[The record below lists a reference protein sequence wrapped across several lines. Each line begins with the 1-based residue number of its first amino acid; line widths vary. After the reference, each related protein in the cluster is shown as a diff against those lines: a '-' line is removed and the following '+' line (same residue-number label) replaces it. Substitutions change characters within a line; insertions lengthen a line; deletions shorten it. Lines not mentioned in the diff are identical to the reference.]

1 MKYIDIKEM
10 QELAKAAAHSAVV
23 ARYSERSALNIKY
36 PVDEFLEA
44 YEYAFKKI
52 AEKQR
57 QSQNEVNMEFG
68 SNEAKFR

>member
-1 MKYIDIKEM
+1 MDIKEM
-10 QELAKAAAHSAVV
+10 QELAQAAAHSALL
-23 ARYSERSALNIKY
+23 ASSDKHTYSFRTEYI
-36 PVDEFLEA
+36 DEFLNL

-52 AEKQR
+52 AEKQC